1 MSSNDQTLASLVS
14 HLIFSLDGAVFG
26 TIVAFAA
33 VGSFRTYKSTSSAL
47 HKIRHAPSVNVSDL
61 RSVIPDDSD
70 QPQPSD
76 AAKLVVLRGRVQTKP
91 GADGIYKSL
100 KSSSPVNPDTD
111 EHTYLDA
118 VIVQRSQRLLYDE
131 WKGLF
136 GWTYDVRAKLAK
148 PWREQESR
156 TIKAVPFVLGESG
169 VSDFVVPNFDGSN
182 HSVPLITVYQQ
193 KQLFTPNPYTFL
205 QKIFGH
211 DYPIGLQ
218 DEEKI
223 LPVGVEVSV
232 VGTCNFQNGIP
243 EIKSCS
249 DLPYFMSLL
258 DKEELVLDLEQKTNK
273 LFWAGVGL
281 GLLSVGILCY
291 AAVRNWHK
299 LKERRQQRQQE
310 QATDA
315 ASTIAAPQIEE
326 EDEEIGEVSDGQL
339 CVICLMRRRRSAFIP
354 CGHLVCC
361 HRCCTSVVL
370 STSPKC
376 PVCRQE
382 IRSSVRIYDS

>member
-61 RSVIPDDSD
+61 RS
-70 QPQPSD
+70 
-76 AAKLVVLRGRVQTKP
+76 
-91 GADGIYKSL
+91 
-100 KSSSPVNPDTD
+100 
-111 EHTYLDA
+111 
-118 VIVQRSQRLLYDE
+118 LLYDE

-205 QKIFGH
+205 QKIIGH

-223 LPVGVEVSV
+223 LPVGVEVSA

-258 DKEELVLDLEQKTNK
+258 DKEELVLYLEQKTNK

-299 LKERRQQRQQE
+299 LKEQRQQRQQE
-310 QATDA
+310 QASDA

-326 EDEEIGEVSDGQL
+326 EEEDEEVGEVSDGQL